1 MAQVRIQLCQ
11 ILCLLQ
17 NQIRIIKNCE
27 SEKMLSM
34 KEVYTKS
41 TFKLVSD

>member
-1 MAQVRIQLCQ
+1 MVQVRIQLYQ
-11 ILCLLQ
+11 ILCLLE
-17 NQIRIIKNCE
+17 NHIRIIE
-27 SEKMLSM
+27 LLTLYSM